1 MLSLAN
7 EWLIL
12 TCEHCKEP
20 RDRIQ
25 LKVRE
30 RKNIHSCTKAIFTW
44 VTMWLIWI
52 NSKGPFIIPNK
63 TPQRLLNSSEE
74 TCICNSGLC
83 FTAYC
88 ETRGRAWECN
98 EQPTS
103 PCLSAV
109 SLQHLFQHC
118 LFSHGSARLRLG
130 RMYNPFQQ
138 LIGGSASEGFR
149 EKWEDERETGFGLAK
164 SAPCWEEL
172 HLWLRLTAAKHD
184 SMAAEE
190 SK

>member
-1 MLSLAN
+1 MLQICIQHES
-7 EWLIL
+7 LIL

-20 RDRIQ
+20 GDRIQ
-25 LKVRE
+25 LKGTE
-30 RKNIHSCTKAIFTW
+30 RKNVQSCAKAIFTW
-44 VTMWLIWI
+44 ATKWLIWI
-52 NSKGPFIIPNK
+52 NSTGPFIIPNK
-63 TPQRLLNSSEE
+63 TPQLLFNSSEE

-83 FTAYC
+83 FTARC
-88 ETRGRAWECN
+88 ETRGRVWECN

-103 PCLSAV
+103 LRLTAV

-118 LFSHGSARLRLG
+118 LFSHGSALLRLG

-149 EKWEDERETGFGLAK
+149 EKWEDERETGFGLAS

-172 HLWLRLTAAKHD
+172 HLQLRQTD
-184 SMAAEE
+184 RC
-190 SK
+190 